1 MFENSYNVLI
11 VLFPLPQLV
20 PDSFPPPYPTQH
32 HVLSFKKKKELNRM
46 QTPKL
51 WVLFVLTIY
60 FWAQSL
66 PLEYGFMYVVFIHWG
81 KLTAAI
87 NSKKELLG

>member
-1 MFENSYNVLI
+1 
-11 VLFPLPQLV
+11 
-20 PDSFPPPYPTQH
+20 
-32 HVLSFKKKKELNRM
+32 M